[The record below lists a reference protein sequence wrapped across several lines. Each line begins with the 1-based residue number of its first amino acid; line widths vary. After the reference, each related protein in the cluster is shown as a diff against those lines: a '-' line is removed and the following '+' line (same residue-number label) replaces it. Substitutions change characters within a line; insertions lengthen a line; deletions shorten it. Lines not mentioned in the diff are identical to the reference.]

1 MWGETVVKMRKIYK
15 KEKVKTLENLSVAQS
30 HKYVETRRETPEMI
44 PLSGSDLQGFDQVAN
59 FPSYH
64 HPLLPAH
71 STALFMH
78 GSPYLRN
85 QN

>member
-64 HPLLPAH
+64 QPPSPPTAQPCLCTAH
-71 STALFMH
+71 RT
-78 GSPYLRN
+78 
-85 QN
+85 